1 MRNSDFYDDEFFYFY
16 EGISRYATN
25 SQLSIMIETIEKILA
40 VYYSTFTNH
49 LIKRRGSECYAY
61 IFEKITAFKDM
72 EERLVAYKNVAQ
84 QFLTEPT
91 ESRLIMLKSLYKNI
105 S

>member
-1 MRNSDFYDDEFFYFY
+1 
-16 EGISRYATN
+16 
-25 SQLSIMIETIEKILA
+25 MIETIENVLA
-40 VYYSTFTNH
+40 AYYSTFSNH

-61 IFEKITAFKDM
+61 IFEKITVFKDM
-72 EERLVAYKNVAQ
+72 DDRLTAYKSVAQ
-84 QFLTEPT
+84 QFLNEPT